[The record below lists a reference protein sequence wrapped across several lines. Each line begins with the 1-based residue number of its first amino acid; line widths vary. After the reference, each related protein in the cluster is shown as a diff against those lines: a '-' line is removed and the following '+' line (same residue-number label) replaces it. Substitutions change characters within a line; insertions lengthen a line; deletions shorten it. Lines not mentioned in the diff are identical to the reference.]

1 MRRFKAVR
9 GGSIEGY
16 AEVLDVFWQFK
27 GRSPRKTLLVGT
39 VGEERTEMNLAGS
52 QKIVIPNEQFPEGG
66 FVDHELTLVI
76 PAYNEA
82 SRLPKTLTDTKSFLD
97 AWGINYRVLVV
108 DDGSQ
113 DNTASLTED
122 YGRRFST
129 ISQPNGGKGSAVR
142 NGMLAARGRIVAF
155 TDADLPYD
163 LAALKSACEI
173 IATKRRDV
181 VLGSRTMQGAASH
194 VERRW
199 LRTVASSA
207 FRTLMTLLV
216 SRKITDTQC
225 GLKVFTQR
233 AAKRVF
239 SRTTIKGFAF
249 DAEVVYL
256 IHLLK
261 MSFETVPVTL
271 INEYSSTISLARNAI
286 PMLLDVVKVRLRSIR
301 GLYRADADDATS
313 VRVPDS
319 GRKAA

>member
-1 MRRFKAVR
+1 
-9 GGSIEGY
+9 
-16 AEVLDVFWQFK
+16 
-27 GRSPRKTLLVGT
+27 
-39 VGEERTEMNLAGS
+39 MNLAGS
-52 QKIVIPNEQFPEGG
+52 QKIVIPNDQFPEND

-82 SRLPKTLTDTKSFLD
+82 SRLPKTLADTKTYLD

-113 DNTASLTED
+113 DATATLTAD

-129 ISQPNGGKGSAVR
+129 LCQPNGGKGSAVR

-163 LAALKSACEI
+163 LVALKSAYDII
-173 IATKRRDV
+173 IAKQRDV
-181 VLGSRTMQGAASH
+181 VFGSRTMQGAASH

-207 FRTLMTLLV
+207 FRSLMTLLV

-225 GLKVFTQR
+225 GLKVFSQR
-233 AAKRVF
+233 AAQRVF
-239 SRTTIKGFAF
+239 SRTTIDGFAF

-256 IHLLK
+256 THLLNL
-261 MSFETVPVTL
+261 SFETVPVTL

-286 PMLLDVVKVRLRSIR
+286 PMLLDVVKVRLQSIR
-301 GLYRADADDATS
+301 GLYRADVDDAIS
-313 VRVPDS
+313 APVPGS